1 MLLSTSDFEGF
12 PNTFLEAW
20 SVGLPIVS
28 TFDPDTVFAALAD
41 PTRREV
47 LTRLLAQG
55 PTSASALAPQFDVSR
70 QAVVKHLGVL
80 EEAGLVTPQRVG
92 REVKYSVQTEPLADA
107 AEWLARTGAAWD
119 RRLARL
125 ARHVGTR

>member
-1 MLLSTSDFEGF
+1 VTR
-12 PNTFLEAW
+12 
-20 SVGLPIVS
+20 
-28 TFDPDTVFAALAD
+28 FDPDAVFAALAD

-47 LTRLLAQG
+47 LTRLLDAG
-55 PTSASALAPQFDVSR
+55 PTSASALAPGFDVSR

-80 EEAGLVTPQRVG
+80 EEAGLVKPERVG
-92 REVKYSVQTEPLADA
+92 REVRYEVQTAPLAEA

-125 ARHVGTR
+125 ARRTARG